1 MRLQSLSRLLQDGNG
16 QFVVGCQTQDVVV
29 VADMA
34 MGPPGPFRDAPLMVS
49 GEVTHRSHKA
59 ERVLLFYPS
68 KPLLCIRADG
78 KQPLLRTD
86 HHIATI
92 PSILDA
98 WDDMNRLAWRFGHRR
113 RLGGGVGRTPT
124 WLLWLHQRNGSRPL
138 DQQGEGG
145 DLL

>member
-34 MGPPGPFRDAPLMVS
+34 MGPPGPFRDAPLMES

-68 KPLLCIRADG
+68 KPLHCIRADG
-78 KQPLLRTD
+78 NLPFIETAPPV
-86 HHIATI
+86 IST
-92 PSILDA
+92 PSLLDA
-98 WDDMNRLAWRFGHRR
+98 WDDMNR
-113 RLGGGVGRTPT
+113 
-124 WLLWLHQRNGSRPL
+124 
-138 DQQGEGG
+138 
-145 DLL
+145 